1 MRRVSTTTRI
11 SIALT
16 ALSVSILLIAHAMG
30 FVPDALDA
38 SLQGRKAL
46 CEAIA
51 LHSSSAVFRGVQ
63 SRSQPLAVLRSLG
76 FEIREID
83 AAVSRACD
91 DDDAHSG
98 HHRARRIGAVRGC
111 GNQAHVACLVTSF
124 AMVGANHHQAGKLAL
139 RS

>member
-11 SIALT
+11 SIALA

-51 LHSSSAVFRGVQ
+51 LQSSSAVFRGEVD
-63 SRSQPLAVLRSLG
+63 SVRNSIEAIVTRNKDVISAGIRSYEGNLLVDVSNHREQWQPPRG
-76 FEIREID
+76 D
-83 AAVSRACD
+83 TT
-91 DDDAHSG
+91 HQT
-98 HHRARRIGAVRGC
+98 HVRVP
-111 GNQAHVACLVTSF
+111 N
-124 AMVGANHHQAGKLAL
+124 
-139 RS
+139 